1 MEQGKIHIID
11 EGNSY
16 KRLIEVIEQEDYLIC
31 VSDCFQN
38 SLEKII
44 EFHPDIIIIDIH
56 NQDDA
61 GIELCSR
68 IKAVPALHDIPIIF
82 MTMAG
87 FPYLTNKAY
96 KAGAFDFLIKPFSKV
111 ETSLRLK
118 THLEHVRSRKSEH
131 EALIKA
137 EQANKMKS
145 MFLANMS
152 HEIRTPMNGILGFI
166 PILKNYMAHD
176 EKVNEYLN
184 IMEQSGKSL
193 LRLLNDILDLSK
205 VEAGALEI
213 KETAQFTTSFFND
226 IKNFFKN
233 QAEMKKLELSLI
245 FERETPNVL
254 RFDEIRLRQILVNI
268 IGNAIKFTNEGKIHI
283 RVNHLKHS
291 ENECDLII
299 AIIDTGIGVP
309 DSEKERI
316 FNVFE
321 QAANQDTARYGGTGL
336 GLTIC
341 SRLLKLMNG
350 KVAIADNPETHG
362 TIFTVTLPCTIENEI
377 NILSDVNFFRSLGA
391 TTNPSVKE
399 HHVNPSLS

>member
-1 MEQGKIHIID
+1 MEQGKIHIVD

-16 KRLIEVIEQEDYLIC
+16 KRLLEVIDTDEYQIS

-38 SLEKII
+38 SLESII
-44 EFHPDIIIIDIH
+44 DFQPDIIIIDIH

-61 GIELCSR
+61 GIELCSK
-68 IKAVPALHDIPIIF
+68 IKEVPELHDTPVIF

-118 THLEHVRSRKSEH
+118 THLEHVRSRRSEQD
-131 EALIKA
+131 ALLKA

-176 EKVNEYLN
+176 EKVNDYLN
-184 IMEQSGKSL
+184 IMEQSGNSL

-233 QAEMKKLELSLI
+233 QAELKKLELSLI

-254 RFDEIRLRQILVNI
+254 KFDEIRLRQILVNI
-268 IGNAIKFTNEGKIHI
+268 IGNAIKFTHEGKITI
-283 RVNHLKHS
+283 RVNHLMHS
-291 ENECDLII
+291 ESNCDLII
-299 AIIDTGIGVP
+299 SIADTGIGVP

-321 QAANQDTARYGGTGL
+321 QAANQDSARYGGTGL

-350 KVAIADNPETHG
+350 KISIADNTGSRG
-362 TIFTVTLPCTIENEI
+362 TVFTVTLPCKLENEI
-377 NILSDVNFFRSLGA
+377 NILSDVNFFSSINSTSPSLVELRA
-391 TTNPSVKE
+391 
-399 HHVNPSLS
+399 NPSLS

>member
-1 MEQGKIHIID
+1 MEQGKIHIVD

-16 KRLIEVIEQEDYLIC
+16 KRLLEVIDTDEYQIS

-38 SLEKII
+38 SLESII
-44 EFHPDIIIIDIH
+44 DFQPDIIIIDIH

-61 GIELCSR
+61 GIELCSK
-68 IKAVPALHDIPIIF
+68 IKEVPELHDTPVIF

-118 THLEHVRSRKSEH
+118 THLEHVRSRRSEQD
-131 EALIKA
+131 ALLKA

-176 EKVNEYLN
+176 EKVNDYLN
-184 IMEQSGKSL
+184 IMEQSGNSL

-233 QAEMKKLELSLI
+233 QAELKKLELSLI

-254 RFDEIRLRQILVNI
+254 KFDEIRLRQILVNI
-268 IGNAIKFTNEGKIHI
+268 IGNAIKFTHDGKITI
-283 RVNHLKHS
+283 RVNHLMHS
-291 ENECDLII
+291 ESNCDLII
-299 AIIDTGIGVP
+299 SIADTGIGVP

-321 QAANQDTARYGGTGL
+321 QAANQDSARYGGTGL

-350 KVAIADNPETHG
+350 KISIADNTGARG
-362 TIFTVTLPCTIENEI
+362 TVFTVTLPCKLENEI
-377 NILSDVNFFRSLGA
+377 NILSDVNFFSSINSTSPSLVELRA
-391 TTNPSVKE
+391 
-399 HHVNPSLS
+399 NPSLS